1 MLLEL
6 ALAAALTVSSPDD
19 QLLDLTV
26 RRWEFVLF
34 HQEINDRS
42 VSRLE
47 TLLQGQDIVDVQSPG
62 GDFRAS
68 VRMARLLRERY
79 GRVRVTAE
87 CSSGCAI
94 AWTTARER
102 MVDGFAAVTFHGS
115 PLSAVKWMRANP
127 TLVRPEEFAE
137 AQAAEAEMLELLD
150 EAGVAPWLYLC
161 ADRLQNRRYETTGG
175 LSVEPERRV
184 TVQEDYEVVW
194 FPRAVLEA
202 AGVRNLDR
210 YDRPNVRQM
219 AAIETQFGTRAVP
232 RSIYWAQDEDCD
244 VERLGA
250 NA

>member
-1 MLLEL
+1 MFLEL
-6 ALAAALTVSSPDD
+6 ALATALQVSPPDD
-19 QLLDLTV
+19 RLLDLTV
-26 RRWEFVLF
+26 RRWDFVLF
-34 HQEINDRS
+34 HQDIHERS

-47 TLLQGQDIVDVQSPG
+47 TLLQPHDIVDVQSPG

-68 VRMARLLRERY
+68 VRMARLIRERH

-115 PLSAVKWMRANP
+115 PLSAAKWMRANP
-127 TLVRPEEFAE
+127 TLVRPEELTEAE
-137 AQAAEAEMLELLD
+137 AAEVEMRGLLD

-175 LSVEPERRV
+175 LSVPPDRRV
-184 TVQEDYEVVW
+184 IVREDYEVVW

-210 YDRPNVRQM
+210 YDRPNPRQM
-219 AAIETQFGTRAVP
+219 AAIETQFGTRATP
-232 RSIYWAQDEDCD
+232 RSIYWAQDGDCD
-244 VERLGA
+244 VERSGSGA
-250 NA
+250 